1 MKKQKGITLI
11 SLIVTISVL
20 LILAAVAISNVTDD
34 GVLDKTK
41 EEKYAYEISQEK
53 SNLKTEVLK
62 WQSISSHEPTLENY
76 LDEIYGEENVEPN
89 TDDTI
94 TVTVPSGNKYIV
106 TDGGLVEVWC
116 DHTNTVVKNVV
127 TATCTTE
134 GYTGDTVC
142 TRCERIVVTG
152 TTIAALNH
160 PNKEI
165 RNETE
170 TYTGDTYCK
179 DCGIKIASGSV
190 VCIPDKNLKV
200 GSYVEYDVSYTD
212 MYQGTKY
219 TSTNGWRYLGTDDSG
234 RKLLIT
240 TGIPVV
246 LWIHTQSYKYA
257 WWDTDTTLNNN
268 VRATNGLIENFA
280 KIPYTQTTSG
290 TSVSA
295 LNTAIG
301 RFAGETISGMT
312 YTVIGDTF
320 KSSTYASK
328 IKNVRT
334 LTLAELNRAVN
345 SATNGSREETSYS
358 SGYEDLTDE
367 ALGLFDMQDLT
378 GYSADYSYWLAEA
391 DSDNVNYIIYVDNDG
406 GTMAWAN
413 CNYSTYFK
421 GACENGVRPVVVL
434 ESGVGFI
441 DSNGDG
447 VLEIQ

>member
-142 TRCERIVVTG
+142 VECEKIVAKG

-160 PNKEI
+160 PNTEI

-170 TYTGDTYCK
+170 LYTGDTYCTV
-179 DCGIKIASGSV
+179 CGMKIASGKYATISTDLSY
-190 VCIPDKNLKV
+190 IGYYANLDSDAEPEGIIYADLAQSKSGYWGNSTV
-200 GSYVEYDVSYTD
+200 GGFSYSAVTGTKEYYVSQQSYTGKF
-212 MYQGTKY
+212 GTKPVISLVPETTGKERFY
-219 TSTNGWRYLGTDDSG
+219 VMDLEDISPSTGCHWYYSAYDSG
-234 RKLLIT
+234 VNL
-240 TGIPVV
+240 
-246 LWIHTQSYKYA
+246 S
-257 WWDTDTTLNNN
+257 
-268 VRATNGLIENFA
+268 
-280 KIPYTQTTSG
+280 TSE
-290 TSVSA
+290 A
-295 LNTAIG
+295 
-301 RFAGETISGMT
+301 F
-312 YTVIGDTF
+312 
-320 KSSTYASK
+320 
-328 IKNVRT
+328 
-334 LTLAELNRAVN
+334 
-345 SATNGSREETSYS
+345 RE
-358 SGYEDLTDE
+358 
-367 ALGLFDMQDLT
+367 
-378 GYSADYSYWLAEA
+378 
-391 DSDNVNYIIYVDNDG
+391 
-406 GTMAWAN
+406 
-413 CNYSTYFK
+413 
-421 GACENGVRPVVVL
+421 R
-434 ESGVGFI
+434 
-441 DSNGDG
+441 
-447 VLEIQ
+447 